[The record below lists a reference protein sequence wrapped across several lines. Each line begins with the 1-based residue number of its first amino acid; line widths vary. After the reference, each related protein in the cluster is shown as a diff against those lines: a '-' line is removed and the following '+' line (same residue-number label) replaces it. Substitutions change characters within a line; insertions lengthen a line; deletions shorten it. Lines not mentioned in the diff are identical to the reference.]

1 MGGNSQDRINDHL
14 YDPHALCFCFL
25 LLPATLIQ
33 LQTTTQ
39 VIAGKWVGTEEAAS
53 GRLVRLFIR
62 AVRDYEALALSELE
76 KDRSESFKNSRRK
89 NKKIIINV

>member
-1 MGGNSQDRINDHL
+1 MGGNSRDRINDHL

-25 LLPATLIQ
+25 LLPATFYYYR
-33 LQTTTQ
+33 Q
-39 VIAGKWVGTEEAAS
+39 VHKLSEKWEGTEEATS

-76 KDRSESFKNSRRK
+76 KDRSESFKN
-89 NKKIIINV
+89 